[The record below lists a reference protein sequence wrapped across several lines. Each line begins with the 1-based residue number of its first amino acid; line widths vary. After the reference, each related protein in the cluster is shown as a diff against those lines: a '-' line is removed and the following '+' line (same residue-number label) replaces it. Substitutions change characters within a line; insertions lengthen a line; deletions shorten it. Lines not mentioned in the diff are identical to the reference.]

1 MSEQKT
7 QPAELKIP
15 GVAEPIELPIL
26 SGNLGPDVIDVG
38 KLTSQGYFTYDPG
51 FVSTA
56 ACESGITF
64 IDGDE
69 GTLLHRGYPIEQL
82 ADKSDYL
89 ELCYLLLNGELPDA
103 AAKTE
108 FVDTIKNHTMVN
120 EQLRSFFKGFS
131 PDAHPM
137 AILCGV
143 VGALSAFY
151 HDSTDIDNPQ
161 HRMIT
166 AHRLIAKMPTLA
178 AMSYKHAQGQPF
190 VYPRNDMGYA
200 ENFLHMMFA
209 TPCEEYKVSPTLA
222 KAMDRIFLLHA
233 DHEQNA
239 STSTVRLAGSTG
251 ANPFASIAAG
261 IAALWGPSHGG
272 ANEAVLNMLDEIGS
286 VENIPEYVRRAKD
299 KDDPFRIMGFGH
311 RVYKNYDPRAKVMQQ
326 TCHEVLAELGV
337 QDDPVLAMAQELER
351 IALEDEYF
359 VEKRLYP
366 NVDFYSGII
375 LKAIGIPVEMF
386 TVIFATGRTPGW
398 IAHWCEMIGSSY
410 KIGRPRQLYTGNA
423 IREFV
428 DVADR

>member
-1 MSEQKT
+1 MSEQTT

-15 GVAEPIELPIL
+15 GVEEPIELPIY

-38 KLTSQGYFTYDPG
+38 KLTSKGHFTYDPG

-56 ACESGITF
+56 ACESGITY

-137 AILCGV
+137 AIMCGV

-190 VYPRNDMGYA
+190 IYPRNDMGYA

-209 TPCEEYKVSPTLA
+209 TPCEEYNVSPTLA

-233 DHEQNA
+233 DNEQNA
-239 STSTVRLAGSTG
+239 
-251 ANPFASIAAG
+251 
-261 IAALWGPSHGG
+261 
-272 ANEAVLNMLDEIGS
+272 
-286 VENIPEYVRRAKD
+286 
-299 KDDPFRIMGFGH
+299 
-311 RVYKNYDPRAKVMQQ
+311 
-326 TCHEVLAELGV
+326 
-337 QDDPVLAMAQELER
+337 
-351 IALEDEYF
+351 
-359 VEKRLYP
+359 
-366 NVDFYSGII
+366 
-375 LKAIGIPVEMF
+375 
-386 TVIFATGRTPGW
+386 
-398 IAHWCEMIGSSY
+398 
-410 KIGRPRQLYTGNA
+410 
-423 IREFV
+423 
-428 DVADR
+428 